1 MKSKTTKPVTTTGAA
16 IVRAALHAHTAAEA
30 AQVNDMIQM
39 HVGARHERFV
49 GDTASNLGPLS
60 TPGSYDHKALEPVTN
75 MLDAILERLAR
86 ERFGDD
92 LSAVPYKTP
101 AAAAKALLGNL
112 TREEQAKL
120 ARVDIYESDP
130 PTSHSKRVT
139 LTYRDQGCGIANAY
153 VGESIF
159 RIGSRHK
166 DANLWQQGAFG
177 IGATTTYPNAQAV
190 VLLTRRPSSLLESG
204 EEDVITVAVAE
215 WQQHQKGRGIYYL
228 VTEATE
234 DNLHAAPLTV
244 PASEVPEFE
253 PGTYLALVS
262 YATDG
267 FHYTSRNDRRS
278 LEFIINTR
286 LWRSPMPVTLMNH
299 VAKGDHPKIHQGRG
313 EQFDAAPRK
322 DRREFHDVMPFRMN
336 GQTHHLPIDVF
347 YFEGGHS
354 GDVGSMRNFIAQGH
368 STLLLANGQAHK
380 HWDRQELRNRADRL
394 TKLYDRIL
402 VVAYLDEIPVDQRTS
417 QLFSPDRVDL
427 VSSPDA
433 KRLQDSIAAMLN
445 SWSELRKLNKEL
457 VRKAIQDRG
466 SDRSTLEIAKKIQ
479 AQLAFRGGVSLTGS
493 DKGDNPPPKRKW
505 ADADLWPDPTTLEGS
520 DKVRAI
526 PGKTRFLHFQINAR
540 DEFFS
545 SGRGSLELTCD
556 HPRIG
561 SSELVAGGELHGG
574 MIRASLLVPDDVTI
588 GDTATITARVRN
600 WMKAAGGLGDD
611 LEWTCQLEIVD
622 GTRKQAKSKSK
633 TNKGGAG
640 KGSQVAVLWRKND
653 DREGWTGGVPGEI
666 EMVEA
671 SVLAAERDEYK
682 HLTTLGSEPVPTVV
696 LNVDYSPL
704 KRYEAE
710 RTKKHNKSTLDQAR
724 DRYGVGV
731 GVGLLVLEER
741 YRKLEKEGKK
751 RPTDTLAEGQAVA
764 RAALALMPDFD
775 LLIQEAGLEIGEP
788 T

>member
-1 MKSKTTKPVTTTGAA
+1 
-16 IVRAALHAHTAAEA
+16 
-30 AQVNDMIQM
+30 
-39 HVGARHERFV
+39 
-49 GDTASNLGPLS
+49 
-60 TPGSYDHKALEPVTN
+60 
-75 MLDAILERLAR
+75 
-86 ERFGDD
+86 
-92 LSAVPYKTP
+92 
-101 AAAAKALLGNL
+101 
-112 TREEQAKL
+112 
-120 ARVDIYESDP
+120 
-130 PTSHSKRVT
+130 
-139 LTYRDQGCGIANAY
+139 
-153 VGESIF
+153 
-159 RIGSRHK
+159 
-166 DANLWQQGAFG
+166 
-177 IGATTTYPNAQAV
+177 
-190 VLLTRRPSSLLESG
+190 
-204 EEDVITVAVAE
+204 
-215 WQQHQKGRGIYYL
+215 
-228 VTEATE
+228 
-234 DNLHAAPLTV
+234 
-244 PASEVPEFE
+244 
-253 PGTYLALVS
+253 
-262 YATDG
+262 
-267 FHYTSRNDRRS
+267 
-278 LEFIINTR
+278 
-286 LWRSPMPVTLMNH
+286 
-299 VAKGDHPKIHQGRG
+299 
-313 EQFDAAPRK
+313 
-322 DRREFHDVMPFRMN
+322 
-336 GQTHHLPIDVF
+336 
-347 YFEGGHS
+347 
-354 GDVGSMRNFIAQGH
+354 MRNFIAQGH
-368 STLLLANGQAHK
+368 SALLLANGQAHK

-427 VSSPDA
+427 VASPDA

-445 SWSELRKLNKEL
+445 SWGELRELNNEL

-466 SDRSTLEIAKKIQ
+466 SDRSTLEMAKKIQ
-479 AQLAFRGGVSLTGS
+479 AQLAFRGGVSLTGPN
-493 DKGDNPPPKRKW
+493 KGDNPPPKRKW
-505 ADADLWPDPTTLEGS
+505 ADADLWPDPTTLEGP

-574 MIRASLLVPDDVTI
+574 MIRASLLVPDDVKL
-588 GDTATITARVRN
+588 GDAATITARVRN

-622 GTRKQAKSKSK
+622 GTRRQAKSKSK

-640 KGSQVAVLWRKND
+640 KGSQVAVLWRKNN

-671 SVLAAERDEYK
+671 SVLAAERVEYK
-682 HLTTLGSEPVPTVV
+682 HLTALGSEPVPTVV

-704 KRYEAE
+704 KRYEVE

-775 LLIQEAGLEIGEP
+775 LLIREAGLETGEP

>member
-1 MKSKTTKPVTTTGAA
+1 MDSKTTKAAATTGAA
-16 IVRAALHAHTAAEA
+16 IVRAALSAHTAGEA

-92 LSAVPYKTP
+92 LSVVPYKTP

-130 PTSHSKRVT
+130 PASHSKRVT

-204 EEDVITVAVAE
+204 EEDVITVAIAE

-234 DNLHAAPLTV
+234 DNPHAAPLMV

-267 FHYTSRNDRRS
+267 FHYTSRNDRRG

-336 GQTHHLPIDVF
+336 GKTRHLPIDVF
-347 YFEGGHS
+347 HFEGGHS
-354 GDVGSMRNFIAQGH
+354 
-368 STLLLANGQAHK
+368 
-380 HWDRQELRNRADRL
+380 
-394 TKLYDRIL
+394 
-402 VVAYLDEIPVDQRTS
+402 
-417 QLFSPDRVDL
+417 
-427 VSSPDA
+427 
-433 KRLQDSIAAMLN
+433 
-445 SWSELRKLNKEL
+445 
-457 VRKAIQDRG
+457 
-466 SDRSTLEIAKKIQ
+466 
-479 AQLAFRGGVSLTGS
+479 
-493 DKGDNPPPKRKW
+493 
-505 ADADLWPDPTTLEGS
+505 
-520 DKVRAI
+520 
-526 PGKTRFLHFQINAR
+526 
-540 DEFFS
+540 
-545 SGRGSLELTCD
+545 
-556 HPRIG
+556 
-561 SSELVAGGELHGG
+561 
-574 MIRASLLVPDDVTI
+574 
-588 GDTATITARVRN
+588 AT
-600 WMKAAGGLGDD
+600 
-611 LEWTCQLEIVD
+611 
-622 GTRKQAKSKSK
+622 
-633 TNKGGAG
+633 
-640 KGSQVAVLWRKND
+640 
-653 DREGWTGGVPGEI
+653 
-666 EMVEA
+666 
-671 SVLAAERDEYK
+671 
-682 HLTTLGSEPVPTVV
+682 
-696 LNVDYSPL
+696 
-704 KRYEAE
+704 
-710 RTKKHNKSTLDQAR
+710 
-724 DRYGVGV
+724 
-731 GVGLLVLEER
+731 
-741 YRKLEKEGKK
+741 
-751 RPTDTLAEGQAVA
+751 
-764 RAALALMPDFD
+764 
-775 LLIQEAGLEIGEP
+775 
-788 T
+788 